1 MENPVK
7 IFVKSENIMRITTW
21 NVNGLRA
28 LLGKN
33 AWDWIRS
40 ELPDVLCIQETKL
53 QPEQLTKSQ
62 LSVLESDYSILWN
75 SAERRGYSGVAT
87 FSKDTMTDVNY
98 LIGVE
103 KFDIEGRVIQ
113 TTLEDVILFNVYF
126 PSGQSGQERVDFKL
140 EFYAELLKKC
150 DELHNKGELL
160 IICGDF
166 NTAHQE
172 IDLKNHKQNQHTSGF
187 LPEERAWVQKYLD
200 HGFVDAFRNL
210 YPDKEQYT
218 WWSYRANARERN
230 VGWRLDYFLV
240 SEGLLPR
247 VKDVVIHDQ
256 VQGSDHCPV
265 SLFID

>member
-1 MENPVK
+1 
-7 IFVKSENIMRITTW
+7 MRITTW

-33 AWDWIRS
+33 AWDWIQA
-40 ELPDVLCIQETKL
+40 ELPDVLCMQETKV
-53 QPEQLTKSQ
+53 QPEQLTSSQ
-62 LSVLESDYSILWN
+62 LSLMESDYSTTWN
-75 SAERRGYSGVAT
+75 SAVRPGYSGVVT
-87 FSKDTMTDVNY
+87 LSRVQMSDINFS
-98 LIGVE
+98 LGVD
-103 KFDIEGRVIQ
+103 KFDIEGRLIQ
-113 TTLEDVILFNVYF
+113 SRILDVILLNVYF
-126 PSGQSGQERVDFKL
+126 PSGQSGRDRVDFKL

-150 DELHNKGELL
+150 DELHNKGEML

-172 IDLKNHKQNQHTSGF
+172 IDLKNYKQNQNTSGF

-200 HGFVDAFRNL
+200 HGFMDAFRSL

-218 WWSYRANARERN
+218 WWSFRANARQRN

-240 SEGLLPR
+240 SEKLMPR
-247 VKDVVIHDQ
+247 VRDVVVHDQ

-265 SLFID
+265 SLFLD

>member
-1 MENPVK
+1 
-7 IFVKSENIMRITTW
+7 MRIITW

-33 AWDWIRS
+33 AWDWIRT
-40 ELPDVLCIQETKL
+40 ELPDVLCMQETKV
-53 QPEQLTKSQ
+53 QPEQLTSSQ
-62 LSVLESDYSILWN
+62 LSLMESDYSTTWN
-75 SAERRGYSGVAT
+75 SAVRPGYSGVVT
-87 FSKDTMTDVNY
+87 LSRVQMSDINFS
-98 LIGVE
+98 LGVD
-103 KFDIEGRVIQ
+103 KFDIEGRLIQ
-113 TTLEDVILFNVYF
+113 SRILDVILLNVYF
-126 PSGQSGQERVDFKL
+126 PSGQSGRDRVDFKL

-150 DELHNKGELL
+150 DELHNKGEML

-172 IDLKNHKQNQHTSGF
+172 IDLKNYKQNQNTSGF

-200 HGFVDAFRNL
+200 HGFMDAFRSL

-218 WWSYRANARERN
+218 WWSFRANARQRN

-240 SEGLLPR
+240 SEKLMPR
-247 VKDVVIHDQ
+247 VRDVVVHDQ

-265 SLFID
+265 SLFLD

>member
-1 MENPVK
+1 
-7 IFVKSENIMRITTW
+7 MRITTW

-28 LLGKN
+28 LLRKD
-33 AWDWIRS
+33 AWDWIQV
-40 ELPDVLCIQETKL
+40 ELPDVFCMQETKV
-53 QPEQLTKSQ
+53 QPAQLTGAQ
-62 LSVLESDYSILWN
+62 LSTLESDYSITWN
-75 SAERRGYSGVAT
+75 SAERGGYSGVAT
-87 FSKDTMTDVNY
+87 LSRVPMSDIGIS
-98 LIGVE
+98 LGVE

-113 TTLEDVILFNVYF
+113 SSHSDVILFNVYF

-150 DELHNKGELL
+150 DELHARGKML

-172 IDLKNHKQNQHTSGF
+172 IDLKNHKQNQKTSGF

-200 HGFVDAFRNL
+200 QGFVDAFRSL
-210 YPDKEQYT
+210 YPEKEQYT
-218 WWSYRANARERN
+218 WWSFRANARQRN

-240 SEGLLPR
+240 SEKLMHR
-247 VKDVVIHDQ
+247 VEDVVIHDQ

-265 SLFID
+265 SLYLD

>member
-1 MENPVK
+1 
-7 IFVKSENIMRITTW
+7 MRITTW

-28 LLGKN
+28 LLRKD
-33 AWDWIRS
+33 AWEWVQS
-40 ELPDVLCIQETKL
+40 ELPDVFCIQETKL
-53 QPEQLTKSQ
+53 QPEQLTGPQ
-62 LSVLESDYSILWN
+62 LSLLESDYSITWN

-87 FSKDTMTDVNY
+87 FSREQLSQLDFT
-98 LIGVE
+98 LGEE
-103 KFDIEGRVIQ
+103 KFDIEGRLIQ
-113 TTLEDVILFNVYF
+113 SRLSDVILFNVYF

-140 EFYAELLKKC
+140 EFYAKLLEKC
-150 DELHNKGELL
+150 DELHKQGEML

-172 IDLKNHKQNQHTSGF
+172 IDLKNHKQNQKTSGF

-200 HGFVDAFRNL
+200 HGFVDAFRSL

-218 WWSYRANARERN
+218 WWSYRANARSRN

-240 SEGLLPR
+240 SEKLLPR

-256 VQGSDHCPV
+256 VEGSDHCPV
-265 SLFID
+265 SLFLD